1 MRHRQEMSIFFIIIY
16 TADSI
21 ALPVGNPLLAGA
33 DTTDG
38 TTVGTAVEAE
48 EAGSIIIWNHFLN
61 IPFKS

>member
-16 TADSI
+16 TTDSI

-48 EAGSIIIWNHFLN
+48 KAGGIIIWINH
-61 IPFKS
+61 IDMKM